1 MFYYSLV
8 PVICV
13 DRSCDDFNFRISVQQ
28 IHQHSE
34 WQREKGMFSQNTLMN
49 LQIYMNFMRITYIS
63 ENQLIQ
69 LIANSPCESL
79 IAPSTTTVSSKNN
92 NIFYKF

>member
-1 MFYYSLV
+1 
-8 PVICV
+8 
-13 DRSCDDFNFRISVQQ
+13 
-28 IHQHSE
+28 
-34 WQREKGMFSQNTLMN
+34 MFSQNTLMN

-69 LIANSPCESL
+69 LIANSLCESL